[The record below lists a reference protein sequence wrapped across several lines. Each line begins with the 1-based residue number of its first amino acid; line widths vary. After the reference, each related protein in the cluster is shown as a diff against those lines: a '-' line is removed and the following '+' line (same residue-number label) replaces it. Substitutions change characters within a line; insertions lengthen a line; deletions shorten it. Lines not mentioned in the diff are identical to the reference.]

1 MLVLSPPIVDP
12 PRREGARVRANTSLV
27 SFLPLLSGRKET
39 CGGFPASSLR
49 HGTAPFQISFRTFV
63 ARFLFGSVGPGS
75 GWSPSRAR
83 SHGTSTCFARALI
96 SRLESN
102 VVGAPCR
109 ATQTIA
115 RAIRSVEV
123 MTEGATRDA
132 SRKNGRTR

>member
-63 ARFLFGSVGPGS
+63 APFPVRLAGP
-75 GWSPSRAR
+75 
-83 SHGTSTCFARALI
+83 
-96 SRLESN
+96 RLGLVPEQS
-102 VVGAPCR
+102 A
-109 ATQTIA
+109 
-115 RAIRSVEV
+115 
-123 MTEGATRDA
+123 
-132 SRKNGRTR
+132 